1 MKDHSATDTTPKAA
15 ALHLE
20 LLRALGPAGRVQIAV
35 DLSDAVRETA
45 LDGIRRRH
53 PEYSD
58 DEVANAFLTLLYG
71 PARRTIER

>member
-1 MKDHSATDTTPKAA
+1 MAVTDTSPQAA

-20 LLRALGPAGRVQIAV
+20 LYRSLSPADRVQIAV

-58 DEVANAFLTLLYG
+58 EAVAEAFLMLLYG
-71 PARRTIER
+71 PAKRSVER